1 MLALSRQLKVIDAF
15 RREPPLGTSE
25 ASLRSVSGTM
35 QTEKNIFPHS
45 LYSFLSFHLKK
56 ISFDSLRFD
65 TFALDFSLQKSFISC
80 GMYCGNS

>member
-25 ASLRSVSGTM
+25 EALSGLCQGPCKQKRIYFLT
-35 QTEKNIFPHS
+35 